1 MGGAFL
7 IMLREG
13 VEAALVVGII
23 LAVLDRLN
31 AGAYRRHVFFGV
43 AAAVVAS
50 IAFALVADRVAD
62 MFEGAGQ
69 EVLNGI
75 ILAVAAATITYVVVW
90 VREARGRLAAELGE
104 QVEQGL
110 NSARGLGVA
119 TLVFL
124 TVFREGF
131 ESVLFLWG
139 VAAGT
144 GADST
149 ALATGAVLGLCT
161 AMLLAWALFAG
172 GRRIPLKQFFNAT
185 MALLVFLAAGM
196 LAHAVGYW
204 VSVDWLPALVYQ
216 VWDTSA
222 LVPESGVL
230 GSTLMVMFGYNANPT
245 LMEVAVYAGYLS
257 LVGAWLTWGGA
268 RRAVVA

>member
-1 MGGAFL
+1 
-7 IMLREG
+7 MLREG

-31 AGAYRRHVFFGV
+31 AGSYRRHVFFGV
-43 AAAVVAS
+43 AAALVAS
-50 IAFALVADRVAD
+50 IGFALIADRVAD
-62 MFEGAGQ
+62 LFEGAGQ
-69 EVLNGI
+69 EILNGI

-90 VREARGRLAAELGE
+90 VREARGKLSEELEGR
-104 QVEQGL
+104 VEHGL
-110 NSARGLGVA
+110 QHARGLGVA
-119 TLVFL
+119 VLVFL

-131 ESVLFLWG
+131 ESVLFIWG

-144 GADST
+144 GAGAA
-149 ALATGAVLGLCT
+149 ALTTGAVLGLLT
-161 AMLLAWALFAG
+161 AVLLAWALFAG
-172 GRRIPLKQFFNAT
+172 GRRLPLKQFFNAT
-185 MALLVFLAAGM
+185 MVLLVFLAAGM

-216 VWDTSA
+216 VWDTSS

-245 LMEVAVYAGYLS
+245 LMEVAVYAGYLG
-257 LVGAWLTWGGA
+257 LIGAWLTWGGV
-268 RRAVVA
+268 RRTAVA